1 VTPFDRLDRAAMAT
15 LEQVYGEPFEHRPRA
30 RPSGSADVNAR
41 SSIADASRP
50 IRTVTAI
57 YTDRPIADG
66 RMSDLYDP
74 RADQRPGITAREHV
88 IEIDP
93 RVFDIDVRTDDTFV
107 RVSDGKRF
115 SVLATNV
122 TDTGRLICAV
132 NVL

>member
-1 VTPFDRLDRAAMAT
+1 MTLFSRLDRAAMAT
-15 LEQVYGEPFEHRPRA
+15 LEVVYGESFEHHPRA
-30 RPSGSADVNAR
+30 TATGDVNAR
-41 SSIADASRP
+41 PAADASRS
-50 IRTVTAI
+50 ITTVTAI

-93 RVFDIDVRTDDTFV
+93 RLVAIDVRTDDTFV

-115 SVLATNV
+115 SVLATNI